1 MSFFNIPSI
10 GTFDEDCGF
19 IKLDKCSD
27 GFHEV
32 GKNGVKSI
40 TATGDKKVEFISYE
54 DKTIAYVTSS
64 MGYPHII
71 PSTRLNSKS
80 P

>member
-10 GTFDEDCGF
+10 GVFDEDCGF

-40 TATGDKKVEFISYE
+40 TATGDQKGGVYF
-54 DKTIAYVTSS
+54 
-64 MGYPHII
+64 
-71 PSTRLNSKS
+71 L
-80 P
+80 